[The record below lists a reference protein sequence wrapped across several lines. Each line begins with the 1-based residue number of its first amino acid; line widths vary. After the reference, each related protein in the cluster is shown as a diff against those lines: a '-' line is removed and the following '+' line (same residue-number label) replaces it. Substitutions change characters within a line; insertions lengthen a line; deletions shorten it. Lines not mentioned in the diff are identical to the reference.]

1 MIFCL
6 FVCFQGKTSFRPYWP
21 SSLFLHIVLLLFLEY
36 LYSCVYGNKVMS
48 ELWVR
53 KQGARAQKV
62 CHNDKISNQPHI
74 LSLLGGW
81 EVPQPCLKVPCSH
94 CWMYYGLVQSLAKGR
109 PHCCGSTFLG
119 IVQYCV
125 FRYCKGRSSTDH
137 GYNTRW
143 CGWIL
148 CGIFWKVSVTVLN
161 LWGWGEQ
168 GVCGCL

>member
-1 MIFCL
+1 M
-6 FVCFQGKTSFRPYWP
+6 GS
-21 SSLFLHIVLLLFLEY
+21 
-36 LYSCVYGNKVMS
+36 NKNWWVVSNPLSMS
-48 ELWVR
+48 KGQVKPWIHHTVWR
-53 KQGARAQKV
+53 DIQKARGTQHKKV
-62 CHNDKISNQPHI
+62 CQNEEILNQPHI

-81 EVPQPCLKVPCSH
+81 KIPQPCLKVPCSH

-125 FRYCKGRSSTDH
+125 FRYCKGRSGTDH

-148 CGIFWKVSVTVLN
+148 RGIFWKVSVAVPN
-161 LWGWGEQ
+161 LWGWGTAENYTLPWCFATH
-168 GVCGCL
+168 GAN